1 MANQRHVKR
10 LLVDGVEA
18 WNRWRDENPKA
29 FPDLRGADLHGV
41 NLMQADLLEADL
53 SGANLS
59 GAYLSE
65 AVFYHA
71 DLERANLSGAD
82 FTGADLT
89 DAYLIEANLNG
100 ADLSMARLSGAD
112 FTSAD
117 LTGADLYEANCV
129 RTNFT
134 GATLTGC
141 NVYGVSAWDVNLKDT
156 VQTDLR
162 IIPTGKESV
171 ITVDNVEVAQF
182 LYLLL
187 HNEKMRAVLDTITS
201 KVILILGRFS
211 NERKPILDALREAL
225 RSHPNGYIPVLFDFE
240 PQADKPV
247 LETVKTLANL
257 ARFVIADLTD
267 PHMIRAELTTI
278 IPNVPT
284 VPVQPIIQND
294 ADLPTEYE
302 SWALYKSFLPVSR
315 YADLSDLL
323 AHLNDSVISP
333 VEAHVHAR
341 RL

>member
-1 MANQRHVKR
+1 M
-10 LLVDGVEA
+10 EA
-18 WNRWRDENPKA
+18 WNQWRKENPETY
-29 FPDLRGADLHGV
+29 PDLRGADLHGV
-41 NLMQADLLEADL
+41 NLMQVDFLEVDL

-59 GAYLSE
+59 GAYVSE

-71 DLERANLSGAD
+71 DLERAHLSGAD

-89 DAYLIEANLNG
+89 DAYLIEADLSG

-112 FTSAD
+112 LTGAD

-134 GATLTGC
+134 GANLTDC
-141 NVYGVSAWDVNLKDT
+141 NVYGISAWDVNLKDT

-162 IIPTGKESV
+162 IIPTGKESL

-182 LYLLL
+182 LYLLM

-201 KVILILGRFS
+201 KVVLILGRFS
-211 NERKPILDALREAL
+211 DERKPILDALREAL
-225 RSHPNGYIPVLFDFE
+225 RRHSNSYIPVLFDFA

-267 PHMIRAELTTI
+267 AHMVRAELTTI

-284 VPVQPIIQND
+284 VPIQPIVEGN
-294 ADLPTEYE
+294 AGLPTEYE
-302 SWALYKSFLPVSR
+302 SWALYRSVLPVYR
-315 YADLSDLL
+315 YVDLPQLL
-323 AHLNDSVISP
+323 ASLTESVITP